1 MKINTQSPLIVLLI
15 SLIFFFLCSCSTDF
29 DLLKDYVLTD
39 VRVVDGKNVV
49 DDTFMVTHNG
59 IAVLDV
65 LSNDGFTAQDSVSIK
80 ETSSP
85 TNGSVVIN
93 TNNTITY
100 TPSTI
105 EETPVS
111 ADEPSVAEEAPPVLA
126 EESPIAVEEPPIA
139 GEEPPVMAQETLV
152 TDSETV
158 DTFTYTTEVVNEDQ
172 SITTEEGTVTVVIA
186 PENQAPIAVATAN
199 FLTGNAPLTVAFS
212 GENSSD
218 DINVVS
224 YGWGFPGNSSSA
236 SNATHTFN
244 DPGVYDVTLTV
255 TDEAG
260 LEDTAILTI
269 TVSQESLVGQIPCSV
284 GGGKAGETGS
294 KIWCWE
300 NIDLP
305 EYSGSKGPAFTN
317 GELTIDSECNEQQ
330 VTKVGNQ
337 LKFRVN
343 PTTPEAGSW
352 CEEDFNMRAEVRT
365 SPWQVNHPSGTEEW
379 FGWSY
384 TLGNDYIIDKH
395 NQWLFWQVHHGVVGD
410 SPHTEIMVIKDGQFS
425 GHSAGEIYIAN
436 GADSPHYIPTGIT
449 PKAGDKLDIV
459 VHAVWDTG
467 SNGLLQVWINGQN
480 VYDGQVATVYASSPW
495 GGNAKWGI
503 YKWPWRE
510 ESGVQKS
517 LQQGITHLETY
528 MGTLRQI
535 TRRPGEPDYLKNSY
549 SMVAPN

>member
-1 MKINTQSPLIVLLI
+1 V
-15 SLIFFFLCSCSTDF
+15 
-29 DLLKDYVLTD
+29 LKDAS
-39 VRVVDGKNVV
+39 VVDGKNVV
-49 DDTFMVTHNG
+49 DDTFVVSRNG
-59 IAVLDV
+59 IIVLDV
-65 LSNDGFTAQDSVSIK
+65 LSNDGYTEQDNVSIK
-80 ETSSP
+80 ETSTP
-85 TNGSVVIN
+85 TNGSIEIN
-93 TNNTITY
+93 SNNTITY
-100 TPSTI
+100 TLNTV
-105 EETPVS
+105 EEI
-111 ADEPSVAEEAPPVLA
+111 SVVEEEPPVTV
-126 EESPIAVEEPPIA
+126 EEPPVTVEEPPVAVEEPPVTV
-139 GEEPPVMAQETLV
+139 EEPPVDVEEPPL
-152 TDSETV
+152 TDAETV
-158 DTFTYTTEVVNEDQ
+158 DMFTYTTEVVNEDQ
-172 SITTEEGTVTVVIA
+172 SVTTEEGTVTIVIA
-186 PENQAPIAVATAN
+186 TENQAPIAVATAN
-199 FLTGNAPLTVAFS
+199 IPTGDAPLTVDFS
-212 GENSSD
+212 SENSSD
-218 DINVVS
+218 DINIVS
-224 YGWGFPGNSSSA
+224 YSWGFPGSSSSA

-244 DPGVYDVTLTV
+244 DPGQYDVTLTV

-269 TVSQESLVGQIPCSV
+269 TVNQENLVGQIPCSV
-284 GGGKAGETGS
+284 GGGKAGETGL

-305 EYSGSKGPAFTN
+305 VYSGSKGPAFNN

-330 VTKVGNQ
+330 VTKVGNR

-352 CEEDFNMRAEVRT
+352 CEEEFNMRAEVRT

-425 GHSAGEIYIAN
+425 GHSAGEIYVSN

-480 VYDGQVATVYASSPW
+480 VYDGQVATVYSSSPW

-503 YKWPWRE
+503 YKWPWRN

-517 LQQGITHLETY
+517 LEQGITHLETY

-535 TRRPGEPDYLKNSY
+535 TRRPGDPDYLKDSY